1 MVFFF
6 ELAFFVVALAIIAVA
21 EFLDPR
27 VALALALA
35 VLALSAL
42 ARLQYARAVAAVAP
56 SGEVVPLDRA
66 SREEIAFREELL
78 RSWRHFNLL
87 VLLGL
92 AILGLI
98 VLGGMLLRP

>member
-35 VLALSAL
+35 VLMISAL
-42 ARLQYARAVAAVAP
+42 ARLQYARVVAAVAP

-66 SREEIAFREELL
+66 TREEIAFREELL

-98 VLGGMLLRP
+98 VLGGMVLRP